1 MSWQQKMCFIRE
13 PNMIQEVWIVFDCV
27 TKPFT
32 HGYAFFHVRLRK
44 FLLYLDFVRIQM
56 KIWFKNMPQRLSW
69 DSQLLTASS
78 KWFLWT
84 PAHWVPYSINVPF
97 CPSTHPPTRLSVPQ
111 AFRIKILH
119 SPILSELLNP
129 VKDSAFWWSMM
140 TPKLSPKICL
150 HYHVW
155 FVGEI
160 GLHAK
165 CLFLGWPRH
174 VGEDYC
180 PNISCTKSTC
190 MPWKRKE
197 VILKLTALFKDLWV
211 LFFLGVTQYI

>member
-1 MSWQQKMCFIRE
+1 MTHLNFCRNNGKPAAVTSWGLGDVGGKLRLGWGGATWVLGRAVATPQHP
-13 PNMIQEVWIVFDCV
+13 PNDA
-27 TKPFT
+27 P
-32 HGYAFFHVRLRK
+32 
-44 FLLYLDFVRIQM
+44 D
-56 KIWFKNMPQRLSW
+56 WF
-69 DSQLLTASS
+69 
-78 KWFLWT
+78 
-84 PAHWVPYSINVPF
+84 PYSINVPF
-97 CPSTHPPTRLSVPQ
+97 CPSTHPPTRINVPQ
-111 AFRIKILH
+111 TFRMKILH

-140 TPKLSPKICL
+140 TPKLSPKIYL

-160 GLHAK
+160 GLQAK

-180 PNISCTKSTC
+180 PNISCTKSTY

-197 VILKLTALFKDLWV
+197 VILKLTVLFKDLWV
-211 LFFLGVTQYI
+211 LFFFGSPSTIKA